1 MTCPRCNK
9 RPAKRQC
16 PALRTKICAICCAAE
31 RMVELACPES
41 CNYLKEARSEARS
54 REAALRVK
62 ELKAGGSLDLG
73 MNPKSMAA
81 AYLTDQALI
90 GAFRGTNGSQLSGL
104 VDTEALGAVE
114 NAIKNLETEETGLIY
129 RHPAST
135 PRIEELSRRIR
146 DGITKAF
153 ESEPPESRP
162 RRNETVRGLKYVRD
176 SISAH
181 TQRPGADPR
190 GYMRYVSLFCDWP
203 EESVKPLII

>member
-1 MTCPRCNK
+1 
-9 RPAKRQC
+9 
-16 PALRTKICAICCAAE
+16 
-31 RMVELACPES
+31 MVELACPES